1 MTGGTQMTA
10 EIGMRPSAA
19 GARAGALGRPGT
31 ALPAARSVL
40 AVVARPGDEA
50 CYLGAVLDAFRGR
63 GSQVNVLAF
72 SRGDSSPYNDSMER
86 LGSIRPFEFDAA
98 ASALRA
104 AHCLLA
110 DYPEAE
116 LRRLP
121 IARLAER
128 VIRMIREWDVDL
140 LLTVDGRL
148 GDRTAANVACRAGRE
163 LAVPVLGWTLP
174 HEVARSVREA
184 TGLCVSGDAD
194 RRIDFE
200 LRVRRT
206 VQRYAMRAHCSQ
218 VQGDSTQF
226 ARLTVQGDREWL
238 RWLAPV
244 PDAAAAPEC
253 GKAAMGRRA

>member
-1 MTGGTQMTA
+1 MTA
-10 EIGMRPSAA
+10 EIGTRSPAHGHA
-19 GARAGALGRPGT
+19 GAPGRPGT
-31 ALPAARSVL
+31 VLPQARAVL

-50 CYLGAVLDAFRGR
+50 CYLGAVLDAFRCG

-72 SRGDSSPYNDSMER
+72 SPGDSSPYNDSMER
-86 LGSIRPFEFDAA
+86 LGAIRPFEFDAA

-104 AHCLLA
+104 SHCLLA

-128 VIRMIREWDVDL
+128 VIRMVREWGVDL

-163 LAVPVLGWTLP
+163 LAIPVLGWTLP

-184 TGLCVSGDAD
+184 TGLDVAGDAD
-194 RRIDFE
+194 LRIDFE
-200 LRVRRT
+200 LRVSRT
-206 VQRYAMRAHCSQ
+206 AQRYAMSAHCSQ
-218 VQGDSTQF
+218 VQGDCTHF
-226 ARLTVQGDREWL
+226 ARLAVQGDREWL

-244 PDAAAAPEC
+244 PDTAPAPEC
-253 GKAAMGRRA
+253 GAAMAGRQE